1 MTDLTVSKLSRGQLE
16 RTLSQR
22 LQKLY
27 REHLDHSTGKVSCQ
41 LMNDQLTVIVEDSLT
56 QPEKLLLKTS
66 QDSELV
72 KKVRSDLDAITQP
85 KIIDLVEEVLERKV
99 LDLMS
104 DTTLETGRTGL
115 IVILSNES

>member
-1 MTDLTVSKLSRGQLE
+1 MTDATAGKLSRGQLE

-41 LMNDQLTVIVEDSLT
+41 LINDKLTVIVEDSLT
-56 QPEKLLLKTS
+56 QPEKLLIETS
-66 QDSELV
+66 KDPELV
-72 KKVRSDLDAITQP
+72 EKVRSDLDSVIRP
-85 KIIDLVEEVLERKV
+85 KIIGLVEEILERKV

-104 DTTLETGRTGL
+104 DTTLETGRTGV
-115 IVILSNES
+115 IVVLSNEP

>member
-1 MTDLTVSKLSRGQLE
+1 MADSTVSKLSRGQLE

-41 LMNDQLTVIVEDSLT
+41 LINDNLTVIVEDSLT
-56 QPEKLLLKTS
+56 QPEKLLIETS
-66 QDSELV
+66 NDPELV
-72 KKVRSDLDAITQP
+72 EKVRSDLDGVIRP
-85 KIIDLVEEVLERKV
+85 KIISLVEEVLEKKV

-115 IVILSNES
+115 IVVLSSES